1 MNKAKQLREEL
12 DHSRGQVARLEAAAE
27 ESSTKV
33 DELNAQIDSLQQT
46 KDVSV
51 SLTEFYSISPP

>member
-1 MNKAKQLREEL
+1 MIKAKQLREEL
-12 DHSRGQVARLEAAAE
+12 DQSRGQVARLEAAVE
-27 ESSTKV
+27 ESS

-51 SLTEFYSISPP
+51 SLTKSYSISPP

>member
-1 MNKAKQLREEL
+1 VIKAKQLREEL
-12 DHSRGQVARLEAAAE
+12 DQSRGQVARLEAAVE
-27 ESSTKV
+27 ESS

-51 SLTEFYSISPP
+51 SLTKSYSISPP